1 MTAKKNRRVL
11 TKQDLIAK
19 YEKELNDMI
28 IMDDYDGGKANCMRT
43 VIEDLKS
50 AVCNEADKELDY

>member
-1 MTAKKNRRVL
+1 MDDKKNQRVL
-11 TKQDLIAK
+11 TKQDLISK
-19 YEKELNDMI
+19 YEKELNSMV

>member
-1 MTAKKNRRVL
+1 MTKK
-11 TKQDLIAK
+11 KH
-19 YEKELNDMI
+19 EKELNSMI

-50 AVCNEADKELDY
+50 SVCNEADKELDY

>member
-19 YEKELNDMI
+19 YEKELNDVI

>member
-1 MTAKKNRRVL
+1 
-11 TKQDLIAK
+11 
-19 YEKELNDMI
+19 MI

-50 AVCNEADKELDY
+50 SVCNEADKELDY

>member
-1 MTAKKNRRVL
+1 MTAKKHRRVL
-11 TKQDLIAK
+11 TKQDLITK
-19 YEKELNDMI
+19 YEKELNSMI

-50 AVCNEADKELDY
+50 SVCNEADKELDY

>member
-1 MTAKKNRRVL
+1 MTKKKHQGVL
-11 TKQDLIAK
+11 TKQDLIVK
-19 YEKELNDMI
+19 YEKELNSMI

-43 VIEDLKS
+43 VIDDLKS